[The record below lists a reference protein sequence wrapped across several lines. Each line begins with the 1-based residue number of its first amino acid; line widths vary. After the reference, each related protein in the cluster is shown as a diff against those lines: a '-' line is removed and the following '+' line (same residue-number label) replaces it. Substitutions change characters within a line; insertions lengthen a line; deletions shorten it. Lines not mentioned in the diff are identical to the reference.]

1 MKPLLLLLL
10 IWLAMPA
17 AAQTVRVQ
25 GGEHEGFTRIAM
37 VFPRGADW
45 RFGRSDDGYALFWPE
60 PGTIFDVSRSFDLIG
75 RQRLRAI
82 WTDPETGWLRL
93 GIACACHAIAF
104 EASANTVVIDIR
116 DGAPSAESDF
126 ERSLQTGARLPP
138 LGVLP
143 APRPKARPDSDARY
157 DWLSTLPAPRE
168 EPVAS
173 ASVGPKAPM
182 TPGPAPFLPRG
193 DLFDLRKRLTEQLA
207 RKASAGIVQ
216 ITPMARDGKDAAL
229 AAGPDDARLPAGMA
243 VEASSPGGAG
253 IDGAACPQLAE
264 VDLRAWAG
272 EGDPFA
278 TLAAAR
284 GAMLGEFDK
293 PDAMAITAAIKRHL
307 HYGFGA
313 EARNLLQQFSVPV
326 EGSGNLL
333 ALSYLVEGD
342 RPVPDPFAGMQSCD
356 SPAALWSLL
365 SAEDGPRLIG
375 LNSSAVVQAFG
386 GLPAEMRRHLG
397 PDVVRR
403 LISQGDTSGAEM
415 VRHAI
420 GRTLPPDDPAQTLI
434 AAESALTAGKPEAA
448 ETLLTSLPAGQR
460 SPEAILTLA
469 EAAYVQRKP
478 MDSKDLL
485 MLESLVF
492 EAGDGDGSAGLVQA
506 LARMRALAAD
516 YPGAFAAA
524 GQDAA
529 LQAEIWGLLAEVG
542 PDGALL
548 HHAALPP
555 AEEIKRLPEPLRGRM
570 ADRLLALGVPDL
582 AKDWSLGVS
591 TGPEFALRLDLAR
604 NDAEALRAAIASPDS
619 SLALLAQDPAL
630 AAEVLTAAGA
640 FDQLADLFARS
651 GDTGQ
656 ADRARRWAGTWD
668 GAQFEGTDVWTA
680 LARASAPVE
689 SLGDTGPLQRA
700 QLLLDAAGQTTGQID
715 ELLAQTRID
724 G

>member
-1 MKPLLLLLL
+1 MKPLLLFLL
-10 IWLAMPA
+10 ICLAIPA

-45 RFGRSDDGYALFWPE
+45 RFGRSEDGYALSWPE
-60 PGTIFDVSRSFDLIG
+60 AGTIFDVSRSFDLIG

-116 DGAPSAESDF
+116 DGAPSPDSDF
-126 ERSLQTGARLPP
+126 ERSLQSGARLPP

-143 APRPKARPDSDARY
+143 APRPKARPDNDAGY
-157 DWLSTLPAPRE
+157 DWLSILPTPAK

-173 ASVGPKAPM
+173 AAIGQKRPNG
-182 TPGPAPFLPRG
+182 PGPVPALPRS
-193 DLFDLRKRLTEQLA
+193 DLMDLRNRLTEQLA

-216 ITPMARDGKDAAL
+216 IKPIPRDDEDPAL
-229 AAGPDDARLPAGMA
+229 VTGTDDARLPAGMA
-243 VEASSPGGAG
+243 VEASSPGDTG
-253 IDGAACPQLAE
+253 IEGAACPPLAE
-264 VDLRAWAG
+264 VDLRVWAG
-272 EGDPFA
+272 EDDPFA

-293 PDAMAITAAIKRHL
+293 PDTEAIASAVKTHL

-313 EARNLLQQFSVPV
+313 EARNLLQQFSLPV

-342 RPVPDPFAGMQSCD
+342 RPVPDPFTGMQSCD

-375 LNSSAVVQAFG
+375 LNSPAVVQAFG

-403 LISQGDTSGAEM
+403 LISQGDASGAEM

-420 GRTLPPDDPAQTLI
+420 GRTLPPNDPAQTLM
-434 AAESALTAGKPEAA
+434 AAESSLTAGKPEAA

-478 MDSKDLL
+478 MDSKDVLT
-485 MLESLVF
+485 LESLAF
-492 EAGDGDGSAGLVQA
+492 EAGGGQRSADLVRA

-516 YPGAFAAA
+516 YPGAFTAA

-529 LQAEIWGLLAEVG
+529 LQADIWGLLAEVG

-548 HHAALPP
+548 HHAAPLTV
-555 AEEIKRLPEPLRGRM
+555 EEIRRLPAPMRRRM
-570 ADRLLALGVPDL
+570 ADRLLALGLPDL
-582 AKDWSLGVS
+582 AKDWSFEVP
-591 TGPEFALRLDLAR
+591 TGPEFELRLDLAR
-604 NDAEALRAAIASPDS
+604 NNAPALRAAIASPGS
-619 SLALLAQDPAL
+619 ALALLAQDPAL
-630 AAEVLTAAGA
+630 ATEVLTAAGA
-640 FDQLADLFARS
+640 FDQLADLFAQS
-651 GDTGQ
+651 GDAEQ

-668 GAQFEGTDVWTA
+668 GAQSESNDVWA
-680 LARASAPVE
+680 GLAKASAPVE
-689 SLGDTGPLQRA
+689 APPDTGPLQRA
-700 QLLLDAAGQTTGQID
+700 RLLLDTAGQTTGQIK